1 MTSLNRH
8 GDMNRLP
15 HTRDKDVVAISAFS
29 SWGDMMFS
37 IENHDYVPTIRP
49 TSPAHRRVRRA
60 LRKRGLR
67 VWPPQDL
74 RALVKIIKLTD
85 TQAFWLS
92 EYLNCSSDSS
102 DAGVRLDAESAIET
116 RTTVTM
122 TAELAGD
129 CVHWLDG
136 TEEDHHDAQEFA
148 HETYNERDFA
158 RRAIKKSFA
167 SLVSKIE
174 LALAEVA

>member
-1 MTSLNRH
+1 M
-8 GDMNRLP
+8 DP
-15 HTRDKDVVAISAFS
+15 
-29 SWGDMMFS
+29 
-37 IENHDYVPTIRP
+37 
-49 TSPAHRRVRRA
+49 
-60 LRKRGLR
+60 
-67 VWPPQDL
+67 
-74 RALVKIIKLTD
+74 RALVKITKLTD

-92 EYLNCSSDSS
+92 EYLNCSEDSS
-102 DAGVRLDAESAIET
+102 DAGVRLDAASAIET

-148 HETYNERDFA
+148 HETHNEVAFA

-167 SLVSKIE
+167 SLVKKIE
-174 LALAEVA
+174 LALSEVA